1 MQGGITESK
10 TYNIVQYIAE
20 KSAVLLEK
28 WAPNPIAIIARS
40 GGLQIAEIQYATW
53 LPTEYV
59 SLSWIFSL
67 LSLATFIC
75 TINLKPYY

>member
-40 GGLQIAEIQYATW
+40 GGLQIAEIQYAT
-53 LPTEYV
+53 
-59 SLSWIFSL
+59 
-67 LSLATFIC
+67 
-75 TINLKPYY
+75 